1 MVSTVA
7 VSRLGTWAADALRQ
21 EAWLSPKP
29 GLVDG
34 RGRGAHVDMDVALM
48 VRSADVLELWFGR
61 LAEVSHDRRLDAE
74 LRTTL
79 GAIGREAEAD
89 MLRVTGGV
97 NTHRGALFSLGLLV
111 AGAAAVG
118 STSAGAVTS
127 AGAALARC
135 PDLGASPEPDSHG
148 GRARM
153 LMPAA
158 GALEQARAG
167 FRPVIDAGL
176 PALEAARVRG
186 APEAVAQLNALLALM
201 AVVDDTCLLFRGGVA
216 DLRRVQAGAA
226 AVLDAGGVET
236 PGGRAAFVDL
246 DGWMAERRLSP
257 GGSGDLL
264 AATLLLDTLGRGS
277 CRN

>member
-1 MVSTVA
+1 MSTVV

-29 GLVDG
+29 GLVDR
-34 RGRGAHVDMDVALM
+34 RGPGAHVDMDVALM
-48 VRSADVLELWFGR
+48 VRSADVLEPSFGR
-61 LAEVSHDRRLDAE
+61 LAEVSRDRPLDAE

-89 MLRVTGGV
+89 MLAATGGV

-118 STSAGAVTS
+118 STSAVAV
-127 AGAALARC
+127 AWAAATLARC
-135 PDLGASPEPDSHG
+135 PDLGATPDPDSHG
-148 GRARM
+148 SRARV
-153 LMPAA
+153 LMPGA

-176 PALEAARVRG
+176 PALEASRRQLL
-186 APEAVAQLNALLALM
+186 PEAVAQLNALLALM

-216 DLRRVQAGAA
+216 ALRWVQAGAQ
-226 AVLDAGGVET
+226 AVVDAGGVAT
-236 PGGRAAFVDL
+236 SGGRAALVDL
-246 DGWMAERRLSP
+246 DGLMAGRRLSP

-264 AATLLLDTLGRGS
+264 AATLFLDTLGRGS